1 MAFYSSGVEYGIHCL
16 VNMLDEQDLPIIMSV
31 REAAKLQGVPYD
43 YLGKIFTKL
52 SKAGLVES
60 SEGRKGGFK
69 LAKKPSDI
77 SVLDIIRAID
87 GEKSIFDCKEI
98 RQRMDVF
105 SDEVPMWACKGMC
118 GIHAV
123 MRKAQ
128 VQMEKELGKHSIS
141 MLSQQMY
148 AKSHSSFPI
157 EVKEWLG
164 SHRNQGSE
172 PDESPRNIDNG

>member
-1 MAFYSSGVEYGIHCL
+1 
-16 VNMLDEQDLPIIMSV
+16 
-31 REAAKLQGVPYD
+31 
-43 YLGKIFTKL
+43 
-52 SKAGLVES
+52 
-60 SEGRKGGFK
+60 
-69 LAKKPSDI
+69 LAKKPNDI
-77 SVLDIIRAID
+77 SVLDVIRAID

-105 SDEVPMWACKGMC
+105 SNEVPMWACKGMC
-118 GIHAV
+118 GIHTV

-128 VQMEKELGKHSIS
+128 LQMEKELGKHSIS

-164 SHRNQGSE
+164 ARRGGDAE
-172 PDESPRNIDNG
+172 YTTR